1 MYVAQLKSHENIGSS
16 TIHETMKRGKVMKN
30 SKEIFEESK
39 SMIDTQRLSTLNC
52 PFLRRF
58 VVSLSLLLTD
68 VIERVNKECSECM
81 NDSSPEY
88 FQLVH
93 SFTYTKRRKP
103 K

>member
-1 MYVAQLKSHENIGSS
+1 M
-16 TIHETMKRGKVMKN
+16 GKVMKN

-39 SMIDTQRLSTLNC
+39 SMIDTQRLSALNC

-58 VVSLSLLLTD
+58 AVSLSLLLTD

-93 SFTYTKRRKP
+93 SFTCTKRRKP